1 MSLWDLDI
9 LYNIAICNRFHGLI
23 EFDEGKRSCR
33 RRLAGHN
40 ERRRKPQPDAFGL
53 HTRFLPAFQGK
64 SPEKTLMD
72 DGNILYKFVWA
83 SCLVSSLS
91 LYIVL

>member
-53 HTRFLPAFQGK
+53 HTRFLPAFQGMLLLGTYFK
-64 SPEKTLMD
+64 VYSEYIFLMVA
-72 DGNILYKFVWA
+72 LYGTQKIQCVF
-83 SCLVSSLS
+83 
-91 LYIVL
+91 